1 MVRFVSSKDI
11 IMSELSLTSTISTN
25 QTISVPLLGL
35 GVWKSRPKECFDAVK
50 SALEVGYRHIDT
62 AAIYGNEADV
72 GRAIDESGIKRS
84 EIFLVTKLWNADQ
97 GFEEAQKAIDVS
109 LKKLGTDYVDM
120 YLIHFPVSGKRK
132 ESWKA
137 LEKIKKEG
145 KAKSIGVSNF
155 MVTHLKELLN
165 ETEIIPAMNQV
176 EYHPFLQDTKLKE
189 YCEKNGIL
197 LEAYSPLAHGQ
208 KLEDERVTKLAK
220 KYNKSNAQ
228 ILIRWSLQS
237 GNVVIPKSKNPIRIK
252 ENADVFDFTLSQD
265 DMKEISNWNENFRTC
280 WDPTTVD

>member
-11 IMSELSLTSTISTN
+11 FMSELSLTSTIPTN

>member
-11 IMSELSLTSTISTN
+11 IMSELSLTSTIPTN

-165 ETEIIPAMNQV
+165 ETDIIPAMNQV

-208 KLEDERVTKLAK
+208 KLEDERVTNLAK

>member
-11 IMSELSLTSTISTN
+11 IMSELSLTSTIPTN

-165 ETEIIPAMNQV
+165 ETDIIPAMNQV

-228 ILIRWSLQS
+228 ILIRWSLES

>member
-1 MVRFVSSKDI
+1 MVRIFSSKKI
-11 IMSELSLTSTISTN
+11 IMSELSLTSTIPTN

-35 GVWKSRPKECFDAVK
+35 GVWKSRPKECYDAVK

-72 GRAIDESGIKRS
+72 GRAIDESGINRS
-84 EIFLVTKLWNADQ
+84 DIFLVTKLWNADQ

-165 ETEIIPAMNQV
+165 ETDIIPAMNQV
-176 EYHPFLQDTKLKE
+176 EYHPFLQDTELKE
-189 YCEKNGIL
+189 YCGKKGIL

-252 ENADVFDFTLSQD
+252 ENADVFDFTLSSE
-265 DMKEISNWNENFRTC
+265 DMKEISSWNENFRTC
-280 WDPTTVD
+280 WDPTTVV